1 MFQRKRI
8 SKSTNENNQQ
18 LKARTSKESG
28 ITPAGSR
35 GGSSK
40 QQQSKV
46 NQSGHKSHNRS
57 IEDIEDDDDG
67 EGGNQLDTNG
77 GLNDRADDLDPLNN
91 NGHPKYYSVID
102 DHNQSITPMGGN
114 RADISANQ
122 ILMMNMA
129 SIDSN
134 SEFANASVS
143 ASASNTLN
151 NKKNRKLKRVGQN
164 GQQTQ
169 PSDTNVAFI
178 DDG

>member
-1 MFQRKRI
+1 
-8 SKSTNENNQQ
+8 
-18 LKARTSKESG
+18 
-28 ITPAGSR
+28 
-35 GGSSK
+35 
-40 QQQSKV
+40 V

-57 IEDIEDDDDG
+57 IEDIDDDDDG
-67 EGGNQLDTNG
+67 EGGDQLDTNG

-164 GQQTQ
+164 G
-169 PSDTNVAFI
+169 
-178 DDG
+178 

>member
-1 MFQRKRI
+1 
-8 SKSTNENNQQ
+8 
-18 LKARTSKESG
+18 
-28 ITPAGSR
+28 
-35 GGSSK
+35 
-40 QQQSKV
+40 
-46 NQSGHKSHNRS
+46 
-57 IEDIEDDDDG
+57 
-67 EGGNQLDTNG
+67 
-77 GLNDRADDLDPLNN
+77 
-91 NGHPKYYSVID
+91 
-102 DHNQSITPMGGN
+102 MGGN